1 MAGQRACK
9 GCFDA
14 YSPQARQDCGW
25 LAAGPRAV
33 AAYDFR
39 ARPGTRELSVDK
51 GQGVALRRW
60 VGAGRAWLLCTDE
73 RDQSGI
79 VPAAFLTVVQEL
91 PAAASLIS

>member
-1 MAGQRACK
+1 MAHH
-9 GCFDA
+9 
-14 YSPQARQDCGW
+14 
-25 LAAGPRAV
+25 
-33 AAYDFR
+33 DFT
-39 ARPGTRELSVDK
+39 ARPGTCELSVDR

-60 VGAGRAWLLCTDE
+60 VGADRDWLLCTDE